1 MEWETSFFR
10 LSQHLLAKDNLLTV
24 LPSLT
29 KEWRVTFEFYPT
41 SYDYQGY
48 AQILQ
53 ITTGGKIGQIGDRT
67 PALWIHN
74 TRGVYVATTLGGRA
88 SVGKSFK
95 TKKPPLN
102 EWTLIEIS
110 QARKGSKYMFSLVIK
125 GETLWTAENSDPR
138 QFSDVKVYTS
148 SAWYDAQGGYIR
160 AFRIV
165 NKIPGENASVSNKIK
180 IKTNIVQF

>member
-1 MEWETSFFR
+1 M
-10 LSQHLLAKDNLLTV
+10 
-24 LPSLT
+24 
-29 KEWRVTFEFYPT
+29 
-41 SYDYQGY
+41 
-48 AQILQ
+48 
-53 ITTGGKIGQIGDRT
+53 
-67 PALWIHN
+67 
-74 TRGVYVATTLGGRA
+74 
-88 SVGKSFK
+88 
-95 TKKPPLN
+95 N

-125 GETLWTAENSDPR
+125 GETLWTAENSGPR

-148 SAWYDAQGGYIR
+148 SAWYDAQVGYIR

>member
-1 MEWETSFFR
+1 MEWETSFFG
-10 LSQHLLAKDNLLTV
+10 LSQQLLAKNNLLTV

-110 QARKGSKYMFSLVIK
+110 QAR
-125 GETLWTAENSDPR
+125 
-138 QFSDVKVYTS
+138 FSDVKVYTS